1 MKSILISIFCIFFSI
16 SIFAQQANPVSWEI
30 SAEELS
36 NKEYILSFRADIKN
50 SWYIY
55 SQHIETRP
63 PIPTSFLFD
72 KNEDF
77 ELKGEVQ
84 EIGEM
89 IDIFD
94 ETFEANIRKFA
105 NEVTFQ
111 TIVKAKKDVV
121 DITGKIEYMV
131 CDDQKCL
138 PPEFEKFTFNLV
150 SMASLRSEQMATA
163 SRNATPA
170 KKQADVEISTPKF
183 SVTPPKRY
191 SKEGTIPPPDQHII
205 IAPHKPIDVSK
216 IGEMQSFEEAN
227 GFPEL
232 PQRQIINQEK
242 TVILDDSEN
251 MVGSNITAFM
261 DMGFLEDKKEA
272 KKTAKAK
279 KLKKAD
285 EPRAIAEA
293 KIETPKIDEQKSKPK
308 PYIDPVKWKFN
319 MVDLKN
325 GTYELVA
332 TASIDDNWYIYS
344 KENDGKGPFPATLVF
359 DKNDNIEFVDEK
371 MIEQGNLRNDYDRV
385 FDKQV
390 NRYTHQVTFKRIV
403 RFKDNVAVNGTVRY
417 MAANADRYLMP
428 KTKRFSFN
436 KDLSVKANNV
446 SSNNIAGWWRWML
459 AVASVIFLA
468 FVSSQENI
476 IPATSK
482 NEK

>member
-1 MKSILISIFCIFFSI
+1 MKNILIPIFCIFFSI
-16 SIFAQQANPVSWEI
+16 SMFAQQANPVSWDI

-36 NKEYILSFRADIKN
+36 DKEYILSFRATIEN

-72 KNEDF
+72 NTDDF

-84 EIGEM
+84 EIGDM

-94 ETFEANIRKFA
+94 ETFETNIRKFA
-105 NEVTFQ
+105 EEVTFQ
-111 TIVKAKKDVV
+111 AIVKTKRDAV

-131 CDDQKCL
+131 CDNQKCL

-150 SMASLRSEQMATA
+150 SMKSQQRLVKTRSTA
-163 SRNATPA
+163 PRETPKEEIISSTPNFEITPA
-170 KKQADVEISTPKF
+170 KKYGGGA
-183 SVTPPKRY
+183 
-191 SKEGTIPPPDQHII
+191 TIPPPDQHII

-227 GFPEL
+227 GLPEL
-232 PQRQIINQEK
+232 PQEDVLNQQK
-242 TVILDDSEN
+242 TIILDDSQS

-261 DMGFLEDKKEA
+261 DMSFLEDKKA
-272 KKTAKAK
+272 KKTNKTNK
-279 KLKKAD
+279 QKVKEEK
-285 EPRAIAEA
+285 RAIAEA
-293 KIETPKIDEQKSKPK
+293 KIDASKTDKQKAKAK
-308 PYIDPVKWKFN
+308 PYIDPVKWNFN

-359 DKNDNIEFVDEK
+359 DTNENIEFVDEK
-371 MIEQGNLRNDYDRV
+371 IMEEGNLRNDYDRV

-390 NRYTHQVTFKRIV
+390 NRYTHQVTFKRNI

-428 KTKRFSFN
+428 KTKRFAFN
-436 KDLSVKANNV
+436 QDLTAKVNTASATNV
-446 SSNNIAGWWRWML
+446 AGWWRWML
-459 AVASVIFLA
+459 AVASIIFLA
-468 FVSSQENI
+468 FVSSQENAQL
-476 IPATSK
+476 ATNSNK
-482 NEK
+482 K

>member
-1 MKSILISIFCIFFSI
+1 MKNILISIFCIFFSI

-36 NKEYILSFRADIKN
+36 DKEYILSFKASIEN

-72 KNEDF
+72 SNNDF
-77 ELKGEVQ
+77 ELKGDVQ

-111 TIVKAKKDVV
+111 AIVKTKQDAV

-131 CDDQKCL
+131 CDNQKCL

-150 SMASLRSEQMATA
+150 SMKLQRMATA
-163 SRNATPA
+163 SRNSKPKT
-170 KKQADVEISTPKF
+170 DVVVSTPKF
-183 SVTPPKRY
+183 EVTPPKRY
-191 SKEGTIPPPDQHII
+191 SREGNIPSPDQHII
-205 IAPHKPIDVSK
+205 IASHKPIDVSK
-216 IGEMQSFEEAN
+216 IGEMQSFEKVN

-232 PQRQIINQEK
+232 SQQQILNQQK

-261 DMGFLEDKKEA
+261 DMSFLEGKKANELV
-272 KKTAKAK
+272 KAK
-279 KLKKAD
+279 QGKTVEKPK
-285 EPRAIAEA
+285 AIAEA
-293 KIETPKIDEQKSKPK
+293 KLEDSTIHEQKTTTK
-308 PYIDPVKWKFN
+308 PYIDPVKWDFS

-332 TASIDDNWYIYS
+332 KASIDDNWFVYS
-344 KENDGKGPFPATLVF
+344 KENESKEGPFPATLVF
-359 DKNDNIEFVDEK
+359 DANENIEFVDDKLME
-371 MIEQGNLRNDYDRV
+371 EGSLRNDYDRV

-390 NRYTHQVTFKRIV
+390 NRYTHEVTFKRTV

-417 MAANADRYLMP
+417 MAANSDRYLMP
-428 KTKRFSFN
+428 KTKRFVFN
-436 KDLSVKANNV
+436 QDLTAKANTISATSV
-446 SSNNIAGWWRWML
+446 AGWWRWML
-459 AVASVIFLA
+459 AVASIIFLA
-468 FVSSQENI
+468 FFSSKENMQL
-476 IPATSK
+476 TTNE